1 MGLFSDEGAMT
12 RFNWHEELGIFIHSR
27 YDFDT
32 VLHHLRHFPVM
43 KDENGK
49 WFFFRFYDPKVLRN
63 YLDVIATSPENLISF
78 LVMKSALFMLLALAL
93 ETVFIII
100 KLKHYQK
107 TLETFPL
114 S

>member
-1 MGLFSDEGAMT
+1 MESG
-12 RFNWHEELGIFIHSR
+12 
-27 YDFDT
+27 
-32 VLHHLRHFPVM
+32 
-43 KDENGK
+43 
-49 WFFFRFYDPKVLRN
+49 FFFRFYDPKVLRN
-63 YLDVIATSPENLISF
+63 YLDVIATSPEKLNKFFGYEKRIIHAF
-78 LVMKSALFMLLALAL
+78 ALAL